1 MNGHDG
7 PQDCLDAETV
17 AYGGEDFEFVGHWDL
32 EYVELYGECTVCGRE
47 IKRIYTFS
55 GVEEGSGLSASTS
68 RDGGCVQ

>member
-1 MNGHDG
+1 MNGHEH

-17 AYGGEDFEFVGHWDL
+17 TYGGEDFEFVGHWNT

-55 GVEEGSGLSASTS
+55 GIEEDSGLNAPTS
-68 RDGGCVQ
+68 RDGGCVR